1 MPAEYAGSSR
11 RAALPR
17 HRVRIVERVAPLS
30 AGGRAARATTLTGVT
45 RTIERVDPADGTAMR
60 ALYDVWSA
68 AYLEHDPD
76 NPLPTFPEIVAR
88 ATAPHRSVVEEF
100 WSLRD
105 GADVVGCLWLEMP
118 TKDNL
123 ELAEVEL
130 AVHPRSQGR
139 GHGRRLLEHLV
150 ARAAE
155 LGRHQLITGLAE
167 PPDGDETASTRFAAA
182 AGARRSLARSVAPW
196 TSRRSTASGWPP
208 CAPRPRSTPPATSS
222 SAGPARAPTTWS
234 TTTPRWS
241 AG

>member
-1 MPAEYAGSSR
+1 
-11 RAALPR
+11 
-17 HRVRIVERVAPLS
+17 
-30 AGGRAARATTLTGVT
+30 
-45 RTIERVDPADGTAMR
+45 MR

-105 GADVVGCLWLEMP
+105 GDDVVGCLWLEMP
-118 TKDNL
+118 TQDNL

-155 LGRHQLITGLAE
+155 LGRHQLITGIGE
-167 PPDGDETASTRFAAA
+167 PPEGEREPEHPVRHR
-182 AGARRSLARSVAPW
+182 GRRPPLARRGPAH
-196 TSRRSTASGWPP
+196 
-208 CAPRPRSTPPATSS
+208 PRPHHGRPRAARRPARRGREALPTATSS

-241 AG
+241 AA